1 MTSAATFP
9 PYPDTRPR
17 SPGTLTLGTAHRRLD
32 LQSPADLAH
41 LKRAARRAARSRID
55 LHLPP
60 GTADATLGGQD
71 ALQKGVEER
80 VNVFLDTTYDG
91 VARNTSLNGVDAE
104 TVAWDG
110 QNEDAPEGIERAHG
124 RVAFQLIMNNRVRT
138 IRRAARGETRQTLC
152 GNRGNEYIACRQA
165 PTGCW
170 RRSRD
175 LAERVLTGGSITRDD
190 VGGDRG
196 G

>member
-1 MTSAATFP
+1 MISAATFP
-9 PYPDTRPR
+9 PYPDPRPR
-17 SPGTLTLGTAHRRLD
+17 SPGALTLSTTHRRLD

-80 VNVFLDTTYDG
+80 VSVFLDTMYDG

-110 QNEDAPEGIERAHG
+110 QSANAPEGSKQTTPKRAC
-124 RVAFQLIMNNRVRT
+124 QLTMHYRVRT
-138 IRRAARGETRQTLC
+138 IRRKTRRKTRQTLC
-152 GNRGNEYIACRQA
+152 RN
-165 PTGCW
+165 
-170 RRSRD
+170 
-175 LAERVLTGGSITRDD
+175 
-190 VGGDRG
+190 
-196 G
+196 

>member
-1 MTSAATFP
+1 MTSAAVFP
-9 PYPDTRPR
+9 PYPDPRPR
-17 SPGTLTLGTAHRRLD
+17 SPGALNLGTAHRRLD

-60 GTADATLGGQD
+60 ATADATLGGQD

-80 VNVFLDTTYDG
+80 VSVFLDTTYDG

-110 QNEDAPEGIERAHG
+110 QSEDAPEGRETTTSNWAS
-124 RVAFQLIMNNRVRT
+124 QLMMNNRV
-138 IRRAARGETRQTLC
+138 
-152 GNRGNEYIACRQA
+152 
-165 PTGCW
+165 
-170 RRSRD
+170 
-175 LAERVLTGGSITRDD
+175 
-190 VGGDRG
+190 
-196 G
+196 